1 VNETLFC
8 EGCGD
13 TMEDCTDAGEC
24 NYDIIDYEDDTCASC
39 NGSCHCDADNDRYNE
54 SLLDDD

>member
-1 VNETLFC
+1 
-8 EGCGD
+8 
-13 TMEDCTDAGEC
+13 MEDCTDAGEC